1 MRSCLIQLLILVVV
15 VFTLLWFG
23 LPVGASWLATNALNA
38 SGFSGTDT
46 KVVVSANPPPL
57 LLTGQ
62 ADSIHLTSTQVG
74 IGDLH
79 AASIDLDL
87 GKVDLLSRK
96 IGTVTGTLQGVRVAA
111 PDGQAVTVESV
122 TLSGAA
128 ATANAQMVLSTAE
141 VERLAET
148 QLKSRDV
155 IATVRLAAPDRV
167 TISAGGQSAPGRL
180 VVQDGGLLLVP
191 DTESLPSV
199 TMIAPGSGN
208 PFHVSSVAVRADT
221 VTMDGTIDFQGLL
234 GI

>member
-79 AASIDLDL
+79 AASIDLTL

-208 PFHVSSVAVRADT
+208 PFHVSSVAVGADT